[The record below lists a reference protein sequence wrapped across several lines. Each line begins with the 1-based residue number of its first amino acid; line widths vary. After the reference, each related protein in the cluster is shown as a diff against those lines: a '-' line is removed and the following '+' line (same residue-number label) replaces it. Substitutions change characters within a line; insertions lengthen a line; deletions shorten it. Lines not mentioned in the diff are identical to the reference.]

1 MILPGGNTGNAYTVM
16 AGWQV
21 QLPRAA
27 ETAWSA
33 PSSRRSGQ
41 LAARME

>member
-1 MILPGGNTGNAYTVM
+1 MILPGGNTGNTYAVM

-27 ETAWSA
+27 EIAWQA
-33 PSSRRSGQ
+33 PASSRSK